1 AFNVLYQ
8 FLSSIRGSD
17 GALLQDSNGRVTS
30 HLYGL
35 FSRTMNLIT
44 AGVKPVYVFDGK
56 APDLK
61 YLEQKRRSDLKKEAL
76 NKYEIAKQS
85 GDLDEMKKYASRT
98 SRLTQEMIEDAKL
111 LIDSMGVPIVQ
122 APSEGEAQATFMCKQ
137 KDVYAVASQD
147 GDSLLFGAPILIKNL
162 TLNNKRKVSG
172 TQSYVDIK
180 IEQIELKTV
189 LSELEISQ
197 DQLIVLG
204 ILIGTDFNQG
214 GIKGIGPK
222 KALNLIKKHNEN
234 FEALFEEVNWNN
246 FYDFSYKEVINIFK
260 NIKVNSEYSLKFNK
274 PNKQKIIEILVDKH
288 NFSMDR
294 INSTFEKYE
303 KKQGELSQQNLGAW
317 T

>member
-1 AFNVLYQ
+1 MGVKIFDLVSNKNLEVKDLKNKIVGIDAFNVLYQ

-162 TLNNKRKVSG
+162 TLYLLQISLIFFPIINLFLVVSF
-172 TQSYVDIK
+172 
-180 IEQIELKTV
+180 
-189 LSELEISQ
+189 LS
-197 DQLIVLG
+197 
-204 ILIGTDFNQG
+204 
-214 GIKGIGPK
+214 
-222 KALNLIKKHNEN
+222 LN
-234 FEALFEEVNWNN
+234 
-246 FYDFSYKEVINIFK
+246 
-260 NIKVNSEYSLKFNK
+260 
-274 PNKQKIIEILVDKH
+274 
-288 NFSMDR
+288 
-294 INSTFEKYE
+294 
-303 KKQGELSQQNLGAW
+303 
-317 T
+317 